1 MVVVVAALAALAALP
16 ALTASAAVP
25 LDLGRAEVDALLAS
39 CSAHGVLVVVGDEVT
54 LGGEIIAAVIG
65 VVAHLVDVRA
75 GRLRPDVG
83 VVVVRAGEDAE
94 QQTQGQEA

>member
-1 MVVVVAALAALAALP
+1 MVVVVAVGAALAALP
-16 ALTASAAVP
+16 ALAASAAVP

-54 LGGEIIAAVIG
+54 LGSEIIAAVIG

-94 QQTQGQEA
+94 QQIQGQKA